1 MDEYLE
7 CDIDELVDKV
17 LAYVEQIAEEHKNDK
32 RNILKMLLNNLFEIL
47 RIGWWSDYK
56 IEVVYIR

>member
-7 CDIDELVDKV
+7 CDIDELVDEV
-17 LAYVEQIAEEHKNDK
+17 LAHVEQIAEEYKNDK

-47 RIGWWSDYK
+47 RIGW
-56 IEVVYIR
+56 

>member
-7 CDIDELVDKV
+7 CDIDELVDEV
-17 LAYVEQIAEEHKNDK
+17 LAHVEQIAEEYKNDK

-47 RIGWWSDYK
+47 RIGWWNDYK

>member
-7 CDIDELVDKV
+7 CDIDELVDEV
-17 LAYVEQIAEEHKNDK
+17 LAYVEQIAEEHKNDQ

>member
-7 CDIDELVDKV
+7 CDIDELVDEV
-17 LAYVEQIAEEHKNDK
+17 LAYVEQIEEEHKNDK

-47 RIGWWSDYK
+47 RIGW
-56 IEVVYIR
+56 

>member
-47 RIGWWSDYK
+47 RIGW
-56 IEVVYIR
+56 

>member
-7 CDIDELVDKV
+7 CDIDELVDEV